1 MKEAVAKPDLAET
14 GNHLPATPAD
24 PKAAIEAERRRLKA
38 QLGIVLIANL
48 IATGAFIFASALLL
62 AP

>member
-1 MKEAVAKPDLAET
+1 MTEAVAQPGLAET
-14 GNHLPATPAD
+14 RNDLPATPAD
-24 PKAAIEAERRRLKA
+24 RKTAIEAERRRLKA

-48 IATGAFIFASALLL
+48 IAMGAFIFASALLL